1 MEWYLKAF
9 RNYATFKGRAR
20 RKEYW
25 MFQLFNLVVLILLA
39 SLDGFL
45 GLKIGTYGIFYSL
58 YSIAAFLP
66 NLSIQ
71 VRRLHDIGRA
81 GEWALIGL
89 IPIVNI
95 IFFIVL
101 IIWNMQDSK
110 PGENRFGL
118 NPKVSII

>member
-58 YSIAAFLP
+58 YLIAAFLP

-81 GEWALIGL
+81 GEWVLIGL

-118 NPKVSII
+118 YPKVSII